1 MSLLQLRPLRNLVLF
16 QENTKEKKKKVQVSH
31 CVRLNKVAVLGNLS
45 KKLMIQIWWSTEK
58 KKKKNN
64 TVTENLPPSLFQT
77 WQVVFN
83 PTLLN
88 ATVRSYKLGSS
99 EVRKRL
105 MYVIPSCTHTNT
117 CLYNITL
124 TRSEPVFP
132 LRNCHYLYFRG
143 FPETRSENV
152 HITLRLDQLN

>member
-1 MSLLQLRPLRNLVLF
+1 MSLLQLSPLRNLVLF
-16 QENTKEKKKKVQVSH
+16 QENMKKKIKRVQVSH

-58 KKKKNN
+58 KPQHSDWEL
-64 TVTENLPPSLFQT
+64 TPSLFQT

-99 EVRKRL
+99 EVQKRL

-132 LRNCHYLYFRG
+132 PRNCHYLYFRG